1 MLSLRPCRLNQP
13 VGCTLSLSSL
23 WPDSVLSRYHNAS
36 VAPLLTMVNPASPL
50 SGSDAL
56 DSTLDDAIEDAIASV
71 TLADQAHSHGHHHHP
86 DHHHGPS
93 HHGHGHTHGAVDP
106 EIAASERG
114 LWAVKWSFV
123 GLVITAIAQAVV
135 FALSGSVALMA
146 DLIHNVGDAM
156 TSVPLGIAFVL
167 ARARSSPRFAYG
179 YGRAEDL
186 AGVAIVVVIFLSALV
201 TGYES
206 IERLRHPQPLDH
218 LGALAA
224 AAVIGFIGNEV
235 VALFRL
241 RVGRA
246 INSAALVADGLHA
259 RADGLVSLA
268 VLVSAL
274 GVGLGYPWADPIMGL
289 GITLVLLRVVWQSTQ
304 TVFTRLLDGVEPEV
318 LDRLHHEVEHG
329 VAGAASIEQ
338 VRGRWLGHRLY
349 GEVTLGVD
357 ASLAVATGAAIAAQL
372 RTHLHQQLP
381 YLAEVTIQLQP
392 QVPDTSL

>member
-1 MLSLRPCRLNQP
+1 MANP
-13 VGCTLSLSSL
+13 VSQYPGA
-23 WPDSVLSRYHNAS
+23 DAS
-36 VAPLLTMVNPASPL
+36 DITAD
-50 SGSDAL
+50 G
-56 DSTLDDAIEDAIASV
+56 AIALVNS
-71 TLADQAHSHGHHHHP
+71 AEHQHD
-86 DHHHGPS
+86 
-93 HHGHGHTHGAVDP
+93 HGHGHTHTHGAVDP
-106 EIAASERG
+106 EIAASDRG

-135 FALSGSVALMA
+135 FVFSGSVALMA

-156 TSVPLGIAFVL
+156 TSVPLGVAFVL
-167 ARARSSPRFAYG
+167 SRAKASPRFAYG

-186 AGVAIVVVIFLSALV
+186 AGVAIVAVIFLSALI

-224 AAVIGFIGNEV
+224 AAVIGFVGNEV

-274 GVGLGYPWADPIMGL
+274 GVGLGYPWADPVMGL
-289 GITLVLLRVVWQSTQ
+289 GITLVLLRVVWQSGQ
-304 TVFTRLLDGVEPEV
+304 TVFTRLLDGIEPEV
-318 LDRLHHEVEHG
+318 LDRLRHEVDHG
-329 VAGAASIEQ
+329 VAGAASIRQ
-338 VRGRWLGHRLY
+338 VKGRWLGHRLH
-349 GEVTLGVD
+349 GDVTL
-357 ASLAVATGAAIAAQL
+357 AVEANLSVAAVAAIAAQL
-372 RTHLHQQLP
+372 KAHLHQQMP
-381 YLAEVTIQLQP
+381 YLAEVTIQIQP
-392 QVPDTSL
+392 QAPATIL

>member
-1 MLSLRPCRLNQP
+1 M
-13 VGCTLSLSSL
+13 
-23 WPDSVLSRYHNAS
+23 A
-36 VAPLLTMVNPASPL
+36 NPASQL
-50 SGSDAL
+50 SGSDAV
-56 DSTLDDAIEDAIASV
+56 DSALENTMEDAIASA
-71 TLADQAHSHGHHHHP
+71 TLANALADQAHSHGHHHH
-86 DHHHGPS
+86 HGDP
-93 HHGHGHTHGAVDP
+93 HLGHGHTHGAVDP

-123 GLVITAIAQAVV
+123 GLLITAIAQAVV

-156 TSVPLGIAFVL
+156 TSVPLGVAFVL
-167 ARARSSPRFAYG
+167 ARTRSSPRFAYG

-186 AGVAIVVVIFLSALV
+186 AGVAIVGVIFLSALI

-218 LGALAA
+218 LVALAA
-224 AAVIGFIGNEV
+224 AAVIGFVGNEV

-241 RVGRA
+241 RVGRE

-274 GVGLGYPWADPIMGL
+274 GVGLGYTWADPVMGL
-289 GITLVLLRVVWQSTQ
+289 VITLVLLRVVWQSTQ

-318 LDRLHHEVEHG
+318 RDRLRHEVEHG
-329 VAGAASIEQ
+329 VGAAATVQQ
-338 VRGRWLGHRLY
+338 VKGRWLGHRLH
-349 GEVTLGVD
+349 GEVTLAVE
-357 ASLAVATGAAIAAQL
+357 ASLSVAAGEAIASHL
-372 RTHLHQQLP
+372 REHLHQRLP
-381 YLAEVTIQLQP
+381 YLAEVTIQVQP
-392 QVPDTSL
+392 RSPIALD

>member
-1 MLSLRPCRLNQP
+1 M
-13 VGCTLSLSSL
+13 
-23 WPDSVLSRYHNAS
+23 A
-36 VAPLLTMVNPASPL
+36 NPASQVP
-50 SGSDAL
+50 SSDAV
-56 DSTLDDAIEDAIASV
+56 DGAIREAIPEAIALV
-71 TLADQAHSHGHHHHP
+71 TAVEPNHAHHHH
-86 DHHHGPS
+86 HHGHGHGHS
-93 HHGHGHTHGAVDP
+93 HGHGHTHGAVDP

-123 GLVITAIAQAVV
+123 GLVTTAIAQAVV

-156 TSVPLGIAFVL
+156 TSVPLGVAFVL
-167 ARARSSPRFAYG
+167 ARAKPSPRFAYG

-186 AGVAIVVVIFLSALV
+186 AGVAIVAVIFLSALV

-206 IERLRHPQPLDH
+206 IERLRQPQPLDH

-274 GVGLGYPWADPIMGL
+274 GVGLGYPWADPVMGL
-289 GITLVLLRVVWQSTQ
+289 VITLVLLRVVWQSAQ

-318 LDRLHHEVEHG
+318 IDRLRHEVEHG
-329 VAGAASIEQ
+329 IETTAATVTQ
-338 VRGRWLGHRLY
+338 VKARWLGHRLY
-349 GEVTLGVD
+349 GEVTVGVEPGL
-357 ASLAVATGAAIAAQL
+357 SVAAGAAIAAQI
-372 RTHLHQQLP
+372 RAHLEQQLP
-381 YLAEVTIQLQP
+381 YLAEVTIQVQP
-392 QVPDTSL
+392 QAPAELSLD

>member
-1 MLSLRPCRLNQP
+1 MP
-13 VGCTLSLSSL
+13 
-23 WPDSVLSRYHNAS
+23 
-36 VAPLLTMVNPASPL
+36 NPASQVPN
-50 SGSDAL
+50 S
-56 DSTLDDAIEDAIASV
+56 DAIEGALREAIPGEIA
-71 TLADQAHSHGHHHHP
+71 LAAAVEHEHHHGH
-86 DHHHGPS
+86 DHHHG
-93 HHGHGHTHGAVDP
+93 HGHGHSHTHGAVDP
-106 EIAASERG
+106 EIVASERG

-156 TSVPLGIAFVL
+156 TSVPLGVAFLL
-167 ARARSSPRFAYG
+167 ARAKPSPRFAYG

-186 AGVAIVVVIFLSALV
+186 AGVAIVAVIFLSALI
-201 TGYES
+201 TAYES
-206 IERLRHPQPLDH
+206 IERLQHPQPLDH

-224 AAVIGFIGNEV
+224 AAVIGFVGNEV

-274 GVGLGYPWADPIMGL
+274 GVGLGYPWADPVMGL

-304 TVFTRLLDGVEPEV
+304 TVFTRLLDGVEPEMG
-318 LDRLHHEVEHG
+318 DRLRHEVEHG
-329 VAGAASIEQ
+329 VEGAAAAVTQ
-338 VRGRWLGHRLY
+338 VKARWLGHRLY
-349 GEVTLGVD
+349 GEV
-357 ASLAVATGAAIAAQL
+357 SLAVEPGLSVAAGDAIASRL
-372 RTHLHQQLP
+372 RAHLHQQLP
-381 YLAEVTIQLQP
+381 YLAEVTIQVQP
-392 QVPDTSL
+392 HELTALD

>member
-1 MLSLRPCRLNQP
+1 MP
-13 VGCTLSLSSL
+13 
-23 WPDSVLSRYHNAS
+23 
-36 VAPLLTMVNPASPL
+36 NPASQVPN
-50 SGSDAL
+50 S
-56 DSTLDDAIEDAIASV
+56 DAIEDAIA
-71 TLADQAHSHGHHHHP
+71 LATTVEPEHSHGH
-86 DHHHGPS
+86 DHS
-93 HHGHGHTHGAVDP
+93 HRHGHSHTHGAVDP
-106 EIAASERG
+106 EIATSERG

-156 TSVPLGIAFVL
+156 TSVPLGVAFVL
-167 ARARSSPRFAYG
+167 ARAKPSPRFAYG

-186 AGVAIVVVIFLSALV
+186 AGVAIVAVIFLSALI

-274 GVGLGYPWADPIMGL
+274 GVGLGYPWADPAMGL
-289 GITLVLLRVVWQSTQ
+289 VITLVLLRVVWQSTQ
-304 TVFTRLLDGVEPEV
+304 TVFTRLLDGVEPEMV
-318 LDRLHHEVEHG
+318 DRLRQEIEHG
-329 VAGAASIEQ
+329 VEGAATVTQIKA
-338 VRGRWLGHRLY
+338 RWLGHRLH
-349 GEVTLGVD
+349 GEV
-357 ASLAVATGAAIAAQL
+357 SLAVEPGLSVAAGNAIASHL
-372 RTHLHQQLP
+372 KTHLHQQLP
-381 YLAEVTIQLQP
+381 YLAEVTIQVQP
-392 QVPDTSL
+392 QQPTTLG

>member
-1 MLSLRPCRLNQP
+1 M
-13 VGCTLSLSSL
+13 
-23 WPDSVLSRYHNAS
+23 A
-36 VAPLLTMVNPASPL
+36 NPASPL

-56 DSTLDDAIEDAIASV
+56 DSALEDAIEDAIAAA
-71 TLADQAHSHGHHHHP
+71 TPADQAHSHGHHHHD
-86 DHHHGPS
+86 DH

-123 GLVITAIAQAVV
+123 GLMITAIAQAVV
-135 FALSGSVALMA
+135 FALSGSMALMA

-156 TSVPLGIAFVL
+156 TSVPLGVAFVM
-167 ARARSSPRFAYG
+167 ARARPSPRFAYG
-179 YGRAEDL
+179 YGRTEDL
-186 AGVAIVVVIFLSALV
+186 AGVAIVAVVFLSALV

-224 AAVIGFIGNEV
+224 AAVVGFIGNEV

-274 GVGLGYPWADPIMGL
+274 GVGLGYPWADPVMGL

-318 LDRLHHEVEHG
+318 LDGLRHEVEHG
-329 VAGAASIEQ
+329 VLGAATVEQ

-349 GEVTLGVD
+349 SEVI
-357 ASLAVATGAAIAAQL
+357 LAVAANLSVAAGAAIADQL
-372 RTHLHQQLP
+372 KAHLHQQLP
-381 YLAEVTIQLQP
+381 YLAEVTIQLRP
-392 QVPDTSL
+392 QGPGDQTCEDNCHLDG

>member
-1 MLSLRPCRLNQP
+1 MP
-13 VGCTLSLSSL
+13 
-23 WPDSVLSRYHNAS
+23 
-36 VAPLLTMVNPASPL
+36 NPASPVPN
-50 SGSDAL
+50 S
-56 DSTLDDAIEDAIASV
+56 DAIEGAIALV
-71 TLADQAHSHGHHHHP
+71 TPVEPSHHHSHDHHHGHGHSHGH
-86 DHHHGPS
+86 S
-93 HHGHGHTHGAVDP
+93 HTHGAVDP
-106 EIAASERG
+106 EIAASEQG

-156 TSVPLGIAFVL
+156 TSVPLGVAFLL
-167 ARARSSPRFAYG
+167 ARAKPSPRFAYG

-186 AGVAIVVVIFLSALV
+186 AGVAIVAVIFLSALI

-206 IERLRHPQPLDH
+206 IERLRHPQPLEH

-274 GVGLGYPWADPIMGL
+274 GVGLGYPWADPVMGL
-289 GITLVLLRVVWQSTQ
+289 VITLVLLRVVWQSTQ
-304 TVFTRLLDGVEPEV
+304 TVFTRLLDGVEPEMV
-318 LDRLHHEVEHG
+318 ARLRHEIEHG
-329 VAGAASIEQ
+329 VEGAAAKVTQ
-338 VRGRWLGHRLY
+338 VKARWLGHRLY
-349 GEVTLGVD
+349 GEV
-357 ASLAVATGAAIAAQL
+357 SLAVEPKLSVAAGDAIASHL
-372 RTHLHQQLP
+372 RIHLHQQMP
-381 YLAEVTIQLQP
+381 YLAEVTIQVQP
-392 QVPDTSL
+392 QAPAAAVVE

>member
-1 MLSLRPCRLNQP
+1 M
-13 VGCTLSLSSL
+13 
-23 WPDSVLSRYHNAS
+23 A
-36 VAPLLTMVNPASPL
+36 NPASQLP
-50 SGSDAL
+50 GSDAL
-56 DSTLDDAIEDAIASV
+56 DSADDAIASV
-71 TLADQAHSHGHHHHP
+71 TLANHSHSHGHHHHHG
-86 DHHHGPS
+86 HHHG
-93 HHGHGHTHGAVDP
+93 HVHTHGAVDP
-106 EIAASERG
+106 EIAASDRG

-156 TSVPLGIAFVL
+156 TSVPLGVAFVL
-167 ARARSSPRFAYG
+167 ARTKSSSRFAYG

-186 AGVAIVVVIFLSALV
+186 AGVAIVAVIFLSALI

-224 AAVIGFIGNEV
+224 AAMIGFIGNEV

-241 RVGRA
+241 RVGRE

-274 GVGLGYPWADPIMGL
+274 GVGVGYPWADPVMGL

-304 TVFTRLLDGVEPEV
+304 TVFTRLLDGIEPEV
-318 LDRLHHEVEHG
+318 LDRLRHEVEHG
-329 VAGAASIEQ
+329 VVAAATVRQ
-338 VRGRWLGHRLY
+338 VKGRWLGHRLY
-349 GEVTLGVD
+349 GEVTLGVE
-357 ASLAVATGAAIAAQL
+357 ANLSVAAGAAIAAQL
-372 RTHLHQQLP
+372 KAHLHQQLP
-381 YLAEVTIQLQP
+381 YLAEVTIQMQP
-392 QVPDTSL
+392 QAPAAATLE